1 MKNRLPFE
9 NHLNRFKNS
18 GLIQNNFQKVK
29 IFIFIFFFNFQF
41 YFSNFNFV
49 HYFNVVEHIFH

>member
-18 GLIQNNFQKVK
+18 GLIQNNFKKVK
-29 IFIFIFFFNFQF
+29 IKIFIFFFQF
-41 YFSNFNFV
+41 SYLQILILYIISM
-49 HYFNVVEHIFH
+49 